1 MTKLIRAG
9 IKRML
14 KIKLLY
20 VCLAVL
26 FFIDGVDI
34 IKEYLT
40 TPHDSLPSPD
50 GYLISGFL
58 TAIVLAA
65 VLISS
70 FLGSEHS
77 FGTLRNKMTVGHG
90 RLEIYFSSFI
100 VCYTGV
106 MVMYAFVWLLT
117 AGLGTLLLGGF
128 VCTPRTLLVKF
139 LISFMAFALLTAL
152 FVLMGLCIHGKSKS
166 SVTAVIT
173 AFVMLFTG
181 VATIQMLSQPEYYP
195 AAEFTEE
202 QLQSL
207 TLSPDDP
214 TLVLNPDYVGGSK
227 RKMFEIAYDLCP
239 ASQILGSDEELPAKN
254 VLIPLCEFALFL
266 AAGTVIF
273 KKRDLK

>member
-14 KIKLLY
+14 KNKLLY
-20 VCLAVL
+20 VCLGVL

-50 GYLISGFL
+50 GYLMSGFL
-58 TAIVLAA
+58 AVFVLAA

-90 RLEIYFSSFI
+90 RLEIYFSSLI
-100 VCYTGV
+100 VCYTSV
-106 MVMYAFVWLLT
+106 MILYAFVWLLS

-128 VCTPRTLLVKF
+128 QCSPRTLLVKF
-139 LISFMAFALLTAL
+139 LVSFMAFTLLTAL
-152 FVLMGLCIHGKSKS
+152 FVLMALCIHGKSKS

-173 AFVMLFTG
+173 AFVMMFTG
-181 VATIQMLSQPEYYP
+181 VATIQMLSQPEYFP
-195 AAEFTEE
+195 ASEFTEE
-202 QLQSL
+202 QLQGCKL
-207 TLSPDDP
+207 CPDDP
-214 TLVLNPDYVGGSK
+214 SLVVNPDYVTGSK
-227 RKMFEIAYDLCP
+227 RTMFLLAYDLCP

-254 VLIPLCEFALFL
+254 VVIPLCEFAVFL

-273 KKRDLK
+273 KKRDIK